1 MPTAQTASPSAT
13 SSVAPSV
20 PPLSGPVRAGRR
32 PRLDSLT
39 GLRWFAALAVF
50 AFHTNQVGRV
60 PKLQIPA
67 SYGDAGVAFF
77 FILSGFV
84 LAWSFSPDTPARV
97 FYWRRFAR
105 IWPPLLVTTVF
116 AFFGLQQTWHQAA
129 KAVVLGL
136 TLLLAWHPNTTLVGN
151 PVAWSLSA
159 EAFFYLLFP
168 LVIRPI
174 LKARPAVLA
183 LLAAVLIA
191 VDIVFRKVAFDYY
204 LPHHYDT
211 FHVLL
216 VQWIPAY
223 RAMEFILGVVV
234 AAALIRGWRPRIPV
248 SVALLVVGLDV
259 FAMWW
264 AHYERW
270 LGASWTSQLLSPALA
285 LLILAAALRDL
296 SGKRSVLR
304 SKPLLRLGEWS
315 YCFYLIHATVI
326 FGLSRYF
333 HPPVGP
339 ALATNL
345 GYDAVWLAISLVLS
359 WLCYRFVEKPAEKW
373 LRARYGARPA
383 KTALASA

>member
-1 MPTAQTASPSAT
+1 MPTAQTASLSAT
-13 SSVAPSV
+13 SSAAPSTRPSTGSV
-20 PPLSGPVRAGRR
+20 GSGRR

-50 AFHTNQVGRV
+50 AFHTNQMGRV

-105 IWPPLLVTTVF
+105 IWPPLLVTTVL

-174 LKARPAVLA
+174 LRARPAVLGVLAVSLVA
-183 LLAAVLIA
+183 L
-191 VDIVFRKVAFDYY
+191 DIVFRKVSFDYY

-211 FHVLL
+211 FHALL
-216 VQWIPAY
+216 LQWLPAY
-223 RAMEFILGVVV
+223 RALEFILGVVV
-234 AAALIRGWRPRIPV
+234 AAVLIRGWRPRIPV
-248 SVALLVVGLDV
+248 GVALAVLGLDV
-259 FAMWW
+259 FVMWW
-264 AHYERW
+264 AHYELW
-270 LGASWTSQLLSPALA
+270 LGVSWTSQLLSPALA

-296 SGKRSVLR
+296 SGKRSLLR
-304 SKPLLRLGEWS
+304 TKPLLRLGEWS

-333 HPPVGP
+333 PPPQGRP
-339 ALATNL
+339 AWTNL
-345 GYDAVWLAISLVLS
+345 GYDAVWLAIALVLS
-359 WLCYRFVEKPAEKW
+359 WMCYRFVEKPAEKW
-373 LRARYGARPA
+373 LRGRYGARPA
-383 KTALASA
+383 KTAPASA